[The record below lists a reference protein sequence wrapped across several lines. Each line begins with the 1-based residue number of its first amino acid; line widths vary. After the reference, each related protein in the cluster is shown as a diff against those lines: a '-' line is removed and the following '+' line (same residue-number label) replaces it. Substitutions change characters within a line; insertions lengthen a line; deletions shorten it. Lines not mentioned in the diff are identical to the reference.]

1 MKSKKAMQS
10 EKIPKIEN
18 TLRALEEKATKIVF
32 IINPVSGTE
41 RKEHIVTRI
50 HETLKLSGIHYDIAY
65 TNFAGHATELAKQ
78 AIERNYDVVVAVG
91 GDGTINEVA
100 QALIKSKTALAIIPQ
115 GSGNGLARHLGIP
128 LNIEAAIKR
137 LLEPKKILIDAATA
151 NGNHFF
157 CTSGIGF
164 DAHVSASF
172 AARTFRGLGGYAYFT
187 IKELFAYKPTTYT
200 LEFDGQKI
208 QREAFLIAFANATQY
223 GNNAYIAPQADI
235 QDGKLDICIIKPFS
249 KLQVPKLI
257 WQLFKRTLPQ
267 NEYVETYKAEKI
279 KISFGTAIPA
289 HIDGESRGLGTSIE
303 YKSISKALTVWV

>member
-1 MKSKKAMQS
+1 MQS
-10 EKIPKIEN
+10 EQTPTIQN
-18 TLRALEEKATKIVF
+18 TFKLEEDKATKIVF

-41 RKEHIVTRI
+41 RKEHIVTHI

-65 TNFAGHATELAKQ
+65 TNFAGHATELTKQ
-78 AIERNYDVVVAVG
+78 AIERNYDAVVAVG
-91 GDGTINEVA
+91 GDGTINEIA
-100 QALIKSKTALAIIPQ
+100 QALIKTKTALAIIPQ

-128 LNIEAAIKR
+128 LNTEEAIKR
-137 LLEPKKILIDAATA
+137 LLEPTKMLIDAATA

-187 IKELFAYKPTTYT
+187 IKELFSYKPITYT
-200 LEFDGQKI
+200 LEFNEQKI
-208 QREAFLIAFANATQY
+208 QRDAFLIAFANASQY
-223 GNNAYIAPQADI
+223 GNNAYVAPQADI
-235 QDGKLDICIIKPFS
+235 QDGKLDICLVKPFP
-249 KLQVPKLI
+249 KIQIPKLV
-257 WQLFKRTLPQ
+257 WQLFNRTLPQ
-267 NEYVETYKAEKI
+267 NEYMETYKTDKV
-279 KISFGTAIPA
+279 KISFDTAIPA

>member
-1 MKSKKAMQS
+1 MQTEQS
-10 EKIPKIEN
+10 PIIQNTFKTEK
-18 TLRALEEKATKIVF
+18 EKATKIVF

-41 RKEHIVTRI
+41 RKEHIVTLI

-65 TNFAGHATELAKQ
+65 TTFSGHATELTKQ
-78 AIERNYDVVVAVG
+78 AITQKYDVVVAVG

-100 QALIKSKTALAIIPQ
+100 QALIKTKTALAIIPQ

-128 LNIEAAIKR
+128 LDTKEAIKR
-137 LLEPKKILIDAATA
+137 LLEPTKMLIDAATA

-187 IKELFAYKPTTYT
+187 IKELFSYKPLTYT
-200 LEFDGQKI
+200 LEFDGQI
-208 QREAFLIAFANATQY
+208 IEREAFLIAFANATQY

-235 QDGKLDICIIKPFS
+235 QDGKLDICIVKSFPKIQS
-249 KLQVPKLI
+249 LQLA
-257 WQLFKRTLPQ
+257 WQVFNRTLPQ
-267 NEYVETYKAEKI
+267 NKYVETYKTDKVKI
-279 KISFGTAIPA
+279 TFNKPIPA
-289 HIDGESRGLGTSIE
+289 HIDGESKGLGTSIE

>member
-1 MKSKKAMQS
+1 MQA
-10 EKIPKIEN
+10 EQTPIIEN
-18 TLRALEEKATKIVF
+18 TFKTEKEKATKIVF

-41 RKEHIVTRI
+41 RKEHIVTLI

-65 TNFAGHATELAKQ
+65 TTFAGHATELTKQ
-78 AIERNYDVVVAVG
+78 AIAQKYDVVVAVG
-91 GDGTINEVA
+91 GDGTINEIA
-100 QALIKSKTALAIIPQ
+100 QALIKTKTALAIIPQ

-128 LNIEAAIKR
+128 LDTKEAIKR
-137 LLEPKKILIDAATA
+137 LLEPEKMLIDAALA

-187 IKELFAYKPTTYT
+187 IKELFSYQPLIYT
-200 LEFDGQKI
+200 LEFDGQVI
-208 QREAFLIAFANATQY
+208 EREAFLIAFANATQY

-235 QDGKLDICIIKPFS
+235 QDGKLDICIVKSFPKFQS
-249 KLQVPKLI
+249 LKLAYQV
-257 WQLFKRTLPQ
+257 FNRTLPQ
-267 NEYVETYKAEKI
+267 NQYVETYKTDKVKI
-279 KISFGTAIPA
+279 TFNKPIPA
-289 HIDGESRGLGTSIE
+289 HIDGESKGLGTSIE

>member
-1 MKSKKAMQS
+1 MQS
-10 EKIPKIEN
+10 EQTPTIQN
-18 TLRALEEKATKIVF
+18 TLKTEDETKAKIVF

-41 RKEHIVTRI
+41 RKEHIVTLI
-50 HETLKLSGIHYDIAY
+50 HETLKLSKVHYDIAY
-65 TNFAGHATELAKQ
+65 TNFAGHATQLTKQ
-78 AIERNYDVVVAVG
+78 AIERNYDAVVAVG
-91 GDGTINEVA
+91 GDGTINEIA
-100 QALIKSKTALAIIPQ
+100 QALVKTKTALAIIPQ

-128 LNIEAAIKR
+128 LKTEEAIKR
-137 LLEPKKILIDAATA
+137 LLEPKKMLIDAATA

-164 DAHVSASF
+164 DAHVSAAF

-187 IKELFAYKPTTYT
+187 IKELFAYKPITYT

-208 QREAFLIAFANATQY
+208 EREAFLVAFANAAQY

-235 QDGKLDICIIKPFS
+235 QDGKLDISIIKPFS
-249 KLQVPKLI
+249 KLHVPKLL

-267 NEYVETYKAEKI
+267 NDYVETYKTDKI
-279 KISFGTAIPA
+279 KITFDKPVPV

-303 YKSISKALTVWV
+303 YKAISKALTVWV

>member
-1 MKSKKAMQS
+1 MQS
-10 EKIPKIEN
+10 EKKPKVQN
-18 TLRALEEKATKIVF
+18 TLRALEEKPTKIVF
-32 IINPVSGTE
+32 VINPVSGTE
-41 RKEHIVTRI
+41 RKEHIVTLI
-50 HETLKLSGIHYDIAY
+50 HENLKFSGIQYDIAY
-65 TNFAGHATELAKQ
+65 TTFAGHATELAKR
-78 AIERNYDVVVAVG
+78 AIEQEYDVVVAVG
-91 GDGTINEVA
+91 GDGTINEIA
-100 QALIKSKTALAIIPQ
+100 QALIKTKTALAIIPQ

-128 LNIEAAIKR
+128 LSTNEAIKR

-187 IKELFAYKPTTYT
+187 IRELFSYKPLTYT
-200 LEFDGQKI
+200 LEFNGQHI
-208 QREAFLIAFANATQY
+208 QRQAFLIAFANATQY

-235 QDGKLDICIIKPFS
+235 QDGKLDICILKPFS
-249 KLQVPKLI
+249 KVKIPQLT
-257 WQLFKRTLPQ
+257 WQLFNRTLPQ
-267 NEYVETYKAEKI
+267 NEAIEVFKSDKI
-279 KISFGTAIPA
+279 KIHFDKAIPA